1 MTVKGGTTPA
11 CAACKYQR
19 RKCTP
24 SCPLAPYFPANQS
37 KVFRNVHR
45 LFGVS
50 NVTKTLR
57 CLESEDQRDDAMKS
71 IIYEA
76 EMRDR
81 FPVYGCSV
89 IICQLRFQLQQAMSD
104 LRAVSSQLRA
114 YKDHPSNNQVDPYSC
129 YWPSAQLEFGGIC
142 SNIDVPPLS
151 GNETIPL
158 ADNQFFLNE
167 NHEFY
172 MESLENMTRPLM
184 GLNICPDI
192 VNGMSFTP
200 FHAQEREVA
209 TLNYEGLQFNMTAD
223 DRQSYIET
231 KEACESSSDS
241 SEKNSMQCVHQVSHS
256 ELKDAAAGFSL
267 TTYY

>member
-19 RKCTP
+19 RKCIP

-37 KVFRNVHR
+37 KLFRNVHR

-57 CLESEDQRDDAMKS
+57 SLESEDQRDDAMKS

-89 IICQLRFQLQQAMSD
+89 IICQLRFQLQQAMSE
-104 LRAVSSQLRA
+104 LSAVSSQLMA
-114 YKDHPSNNQVDPYSC
+114 YKDHASNNQMDPYN
-129 YWPSAQLEFGGIC
+129 WPAGGIC
-142 SNIDVPPLS
+142 SSIDVPQLS
-151 GNETIPL
+151 GNEMVSF

-167 NHEFY
+167 NHDFCL
-172 MESLENMTRPLM
+172 ESIENMTRPLM
-184 GLNICPDI
+184 GLNIYPDL
-192 VNGMSFTP
+192 VSGNNFAP
-200 FHAQEREVA
+200 FHAQTDEFDYKQEREVA
-209 TLNYEGLQFNMTAD
+209 DQNYQGLQFD

-231 KEACESSSDS
+231 KDACESSSDS
-241 SEKNSMQCVHQVSHS
+241 SVKDSMPCMHQVPHS

-267 TTYY
+267 TAYY

>member
-1 MTVKGGTTPA
+1 MTAKGGTTPA

-37 KVFRNVHR
+37 NVFRNVHR

-50 NVTKTLR
+50 NVTKTLHS
-57 CLESEDQRDDAMKS
+57 LESEDQRDDAMKS

-81 FPVYGCSV
+81 FPAYGCSV

-104 LRAVSSQLRA
+104 LRAVSSKLRA
-114 YKDHPSNNQVDPYSC
+114 YKEHPSNNQVDPYSC
-129 YWPSAQLEFGGIC
+129 YWPSAQVEFGGIC
-142 SNIDVPPLS
+142 SNIDVPLLS
-151 GNETIPL
+151 GNEIIPF
-158 ADNQFFLNE
+158 ADDQFFLNE

-192 VNGMSFTP
+192 VSGMSFTP
-200 FHAQEREVA
+200 FHAQVDASNYKHEREVA
-209 TLNYEGLQFNMTAD
+209 TLDYEGLQFNTTAD
-223 DRQSYIET
+223 EDRQSYIET
-231 KEACESSSDS
+231 KEARESRYDQTCFR
-241 SEKNSMQCVHQVSHS
+241 E
-256 ELKDAAAGFSL
+256 ESL
-267 TTYY
+267 F